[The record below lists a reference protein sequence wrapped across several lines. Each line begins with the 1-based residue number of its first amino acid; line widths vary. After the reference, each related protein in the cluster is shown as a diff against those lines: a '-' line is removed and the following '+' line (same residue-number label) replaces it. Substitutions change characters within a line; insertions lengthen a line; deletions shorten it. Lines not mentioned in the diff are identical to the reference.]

1 MSFMKE
7 LFARFSLHEGQSKSA
22 ELAYFFLLSLF
33 PLIIFILTLT
43 AYLPISAED
52 VLGAVDQYAPDS
64 AMSMV
69 KSITEQTLNKRSG
82 GLLSF
87 GIIAVIWSASNGM
100 NAIVRAFNH
109 AYEVEE
115 NRSFIII
122 RLTSIFLTIAMVVTI
137 LIALLLPVFGR
148 EIGLLAADF
157 IGAPGLFLQ
166 VWSVVRWG
174 ISPLILLI
182 VFTALYIFAPNKR
195 LSLRFV
201 LPGAVFA
208 AAGWIIVSM
217 LFSFYVGT
225 FANYSA
231 TYGSIGGII
240 VLMIWFYLTGTLLIL
255 GGEINALLHKRKKL
269 PDENPYRGSKR
280 NG

>member
-1 MSFMKE
+1 MSFIKE

-33 PLIIFILTLT
+33 PLMIFMLTLT

-148 EIGLLAADF
+148 EIGMLAADF
-157 IGAPGLFLQ
+157 IGASGLFLQ

-269 PDENPYRGSKR
+269 PDENPYRGSKL
-280 NG
+280 

>member
-1 MSFMKE
+1 MSFIKE

-33 PLIIFILTLT
+33 PLIIFMLTLT

-148 EIGLLAADF
+148 EIGLLAADV

-269 PDENPYRGSKR
+269 PDENPYRGSKL
-280 NG
+280 

>member
-1 MSFMKE
+1 MSFIKE

-33 PLIIFILTLT
+33 PLMIFMLTLT

-148 EIGLLAADF
+148 EIGMLAADF
-157 IGAPGLFLQ
+157 IGASRLFLQ

-269 PDENPYRGSKR
+269 PDENPYRGSKL
-280 NG
+280 

>member
-1 MSFMKE
+1 MNFIKE

-33 PLIIFILTLT
+33 PLMIFMLTLT

-148 EIGLLAADF
+148 EIGMLAADF
-157 IGAPGLFLQ
+157 IGASGLFLQ

-182 VFTALYIFAPNKR
+182 VFTALYIFAPNKK

-269 PDENPYRGSKR
+269 PDENPYRGSKL
-280 NG
+280 

>member
-115 NRSFIII
+115 NRSFIIL

-157 IGAPGLFLQ
+157 IGAPGLFLK

-269 PDENPYRGSKR
+269 PDENPYRGSKL
-280 NG
+280 

>member
-1 MSFMKE
+1 MSFIKE
-7 LFARFSLHEGQSKSA
+7 LFARFTLHEGQSKSA

-33 PLIIFILTLT
+33 PLMIFMLTLT
-43 AYLPISAED
+43 AYLPISKED

-69 KSITEQTLNKRSG
+69 KSIAEQTLNNRSG

-87 GIIAVIWSASNGM
+87 GIIAVLWSASNGM

-122 RLTSIFLTIAMVVTI
+122 RLTSIFLTIAMVITI

-157 IGAPGLFLQ
+157 IGAPDLFLN
-166 VWSVVRWG
+166 VWSVVRWV

-195 LSLRFV
+195 LSFRFV

-255 GGEINALLHKRKKL
+255 GGEINALLHKRKKF
-269 PDENPYRGSKR
+269 PDENPYRERKL
-280 NG
+280 

>member
-1 MSFMKE
+1 MSFIKE
-7 LFARFSLHEGQSKSA
+7 LFARFTLHEGQSKSA

-33 PLIIFILTLT
+33 PLMIFMLTLT
-43 AYLPISAED
+43 AYLPISKED

-69 KSITEQTLNKRSG
+69 KSIAEQTLNNRSG

-87 GIIAVIWSASNGM
+87 GIIAVLWSASNGM

-122 RLTSIFLTIAMVVTI
+122 RLTSIFLTIAMVITI

-157 IGAPGLFLQ
+157 IGAPDLFLN
-166 VWSVVRWG
+166 VWSVVRWV

-195 LSLRFV
+195 LSFHFV

-269 PDENPYRGSKR
+269 PDENPYRERKL
-280 NG
+280 

>member
-1 MSFMKE
+1 MSFIKE

-33 PLIIFILTLT
+33 PLMIFMLTLT

-269 PDENPYRGSKR
+269 PDENPYRGSKL
-280 NG
+280 

>member
-1 MSFMKE
+1 MSFLKE
-7 LFARFSLHEGQSKSA
+7 LLARFSLHEGQSKSA

-33 PLIIFILTLT
+33 PLMIFMLTLT
-43 AYLPISAED
+43 AYLPISTED
-52 VLGAVDQYAPDS
+52 VLGAVDQYAPDN

-69 KSITEQTLNKRSG
+69 KTITEQTLNNRSG

-87 GIIAVIWSASNGM
+87 GIIAVLWSASNGM

-122 RLTSIFLTIAMVVTI
+122 RLTSIFLTIAMVITI

-157 IGAPGLFLQ
+157 IGAPDLFLNI
-166 VWSVVRWG
+166 WSVVRWV

-182 VFTALYIFAPNKR
+182 VFTALYLFAPNKR
-195 LSLRFV
+195 LAFRFV

-269 PDENPYRGSKR
+269 PDENPYRERKL
-280 NG
+280 

>member
-1 MSFMKE
+1 MSFIKE

-33 PLIIFILTLT
+33 PLMIFMLTLT

-64 AMSMV
+64 AMSIV

-148 EIGLLAADF
+148 EIGMLAADF
-157 IGAPGLFLQ
+157 IGASGLFLQ

-269 PDENPYRGSKR
+269 PDENPYRGSKL
-280 NG
+280 

>member
-1 MSFMKE
+1 MSFIKE

-33 PLIIFILTLT
+33 PLMIFMLTLT

-148 EIGLLAADF
+148 EIGMLAADF
-157 IGAPGLFLQ
+157 IGASDLFLQ

-208 AAGWIIVSM
+208 ATGWIIVSM

-269 PDENPYRGSKR
+269 PDENPYRGSKL
-280 NG
+280 

>member
-1 MSFMKE
+1 MSFIKE

-33 PLIIFILTLT
+33 PLMIFLLTLT

-148 EIGLLAADF
+148 EIGMLAADF
-157 IGAPGLFLQ
+157 IGASGLFLQ

-269 PDENPYRGSKR
+269 PDENPYRGSKL
-280 NG
+280 